1 MRGEILPRDE
11 WAVAVVG
18 TRNPSHYGKE
28 VVDQIA
34 RDLAGNGITVISGLA
49 QGIDSL
55 AHCAA
60 LEAGGRTM
68 AVLGRGIDIIYPP
81 EHTKLAQAVI
91 EEGALVTEYPLGTPP
106 EGGNFPPRN
115 RIISGLALGRVIVE
129 AGERSGALITADY
142 TLEQGRELFAVPGKI
157 VARKSRGTNRLIQ
170 EGGAKLILSVEDI
183 YGGVELNYDRRA
195 PRGARDPPRE

>member
-34 RDLAGNGITVISGLA
+34 GDLAGNGITV
-49 QGIDSL
+49 
-55 AHCAA
+55 
-60 LEAGGRTM
+60 
-68 AVLGRGIDIIYPP
+68 
-81 EHTKLAQAVI
+81 
-91 EEGALVTEYPLGTPP
+91 
-106 EGGNFPPRN
+106 
-115 RIISGLALGRVIVE
+115 ISGLALGRVIVE

-183 YGGVELNYDRRA
+183 LWRS
-195 PRGARDPPRE
+195 

>member
-34 RDLAGNGITVISGLA
+34 GDLAGNGITVISGLA

-55 AHCAA
+55 ADCAA

-68 AVLGRGIDIIYPP
+68 AVLGCGIDIIYPP
-81 EHTKLAQAVI
+81 EHTKLVQAII
-91 EEGALVTEYPLGTPP
+91 EEGALVTEYPLGTPR

-170 EGGAKLILSVEDI
+170 EGGGETDPL
-183 YGGVELNYDRRA
+183 GGGYIWRS
-195 PRGARDPPRE
+195 